1 MNYSKPAGLIIA
13 GTLAAFGVSGFAM
26 AQSGGGPNAS
36 QPIQKG
42 TGQNANTE
50 GPSVDH
56 TKVGVLLDNPAL
68 REVFEK
74 HFPEAV
80 ANPKLAQGRGMTLR
94 QMQAF
99 APKEFTD
106 ERLAAMDADLKTLSA
121 G

>member
-1 MNYSKPAGLIIA
+1 MNYSKHAGLIVA
-13 GTLAAFGVSGFAM
+13 ATLTAFSVSGFAM
-26 AQSGGGPNAS
+26 AQAGGGPNAS
-36 QPIQKG
+36 QPPQKA
-42 TGQNANTE
+42 TGQDASAQ

-56 TKVGVLLDNPAL
+56 TKVGVLLDTPAL

-106 ERLAAMDADLKTLSA
+106 DRLAAMDADLKTLVV

>member
-1 MNYSKPAGLIIA
+1 MNYSKHAGVA
-13 GTLAAFGVSGFAM
+13 VAATLAALCVSGVAM
-26 AQSGGGPNAS
+26 AQAGGGPNAS
-36 QPIQKG
+36 APIDRG
-42 TGQNANTE
+42 TGQNASAA

-56 TKVGVLLDNPAL
+56 TKVGVLLDTPAL

-106 ERLAAMDADLKTLSA
+106 DRLSAMDADLKALSA

>member
-1 MNYSKPAGLIIA
+1 MIYSKHAGVVVAALV
-13 GTLAAFGVSGFAM
+13 AFGVSGAAL
-26 AQSGGGPNAS
+26 AQSGGAPNSS
-36 QPIQKG
+36 QTLDRG
-42 TGQNANTE
+42 TGQNASAA

-56 TKVGVLLDNPAL
+56 TKVGVLLDNPTY

-106 ERLAAMDADLKTLSA
+106 DRLAAMDADLKALSA